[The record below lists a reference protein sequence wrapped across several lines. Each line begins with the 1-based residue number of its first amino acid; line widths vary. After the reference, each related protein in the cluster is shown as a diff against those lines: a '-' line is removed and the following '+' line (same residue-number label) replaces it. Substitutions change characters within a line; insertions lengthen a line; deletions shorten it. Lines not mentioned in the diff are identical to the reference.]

1 MYRDLISSEIIFEYV
16 IFFLLLYSFIVY
28 RGIKKNSFKNFNIF
42 LYLNIGMVVSY
53 IFTQYFQKSGDLMF
67 FHNISYEL
75 SESLKSGRLTFT
87 NFLIG
92 EGNYLDNTNNSYR
105 WAKILTIIG
114 LPFNNNPLIVGT
126 LINYMI
132 SELTQVKNRFSYFLP
147 ISFFIFCSGT
157 QKEAFVCL
165 GMFLII
171 SSGKWKKLFGLILL
185 LLVKEFYIFFAL
197 LIYFGYKIKLKYQ
210 IAAVIV
216 CLLIIGYEPVLN
228 LLNIQ
233 YTIFTMNST
242 DASTWIPS
250 MSSQFSY
257 PESIIKSSFYALVLP
272 FPYYFGFVWS
282 IFIIDMVLFWR
293 IIFRTKF
300 QPLLL
305 LPIIIITMITPVF
318 GTLVRY
324 RAPFLTI
331 LFLKNEN
338 KKNIRN

>member
-1 MYRDLISSEIIFEYV
+1 MYRDLISSEIIFEYI

-28 RGIKKNSFKNFNIF
+28 KSIKKNSFKNFNIF
-42 LYLNIGMVVSY
+42 LFLNIGMVVSY
-53 IFTQYFQKSGDLMF
+53 IFTQYIQKEGDLMF

-92 EGNYLDNTNNSYR
+92 EGNYLDNTINSYR

-126 LINYMI
+126 LINYLI

-165 GMFLII
+165 GIFLII
-171 SSGKWKKLFGLILL
+171 SSGKWKKLIGLILL
-185 LLVKEFYIFFAL
+185 LLVKELYVIFAL

-210 IAAVIV
+210 ITVVIV
-216 CLLIIGYEPVLN
+216 FLLIIGYEPILN

-233 YTIFTMNST
+233 YTIFTASSR

-250 MSSQFSY
+250 MNIQLNY
-257 PESIIKSSFYALVLP
+257 PDSLIKSFFYALVLP
-272 FPYYFGFVWS
+272 FPYYFGFIWS
-282 IFIIDMVLFWR
+282 IFIIDILLLWR
-293 IIFRTKF
+293 IMLRTKF
-300 QPLLL
+300 KPLLL

-324 RAPFLTI
+324 RAPFLAI
-331 LFLKNEN
+331 LFLKNES